1 MQETYTPVFLQ
12 CKGVRLVV
20 SWPCH
25 GERACVNPLRDPHVY
40 WDMEINGLALL
51 GIAAMTASLLLIPL
65 GLPGLWIML
74 LILAVAVWAGTV
86 SPLLFVGLLL
96 LAGLAEFLEWVALA
110 KLGRKYGGTQRT
122 FWGALLGGIVGAI
135 VGTPVPVIGSV
146 LGVFAGTMVG
156 ASIAT
161 WTLVK
166 DSDAAMKAGYGALLG
181 RAAAVALKMAAG
193 LVIFVAGAAALLF

>member
-1 MQETYTPVFLQ
+1 
-12 CKGVRLVV
+12 
-20 SWPCH
+20 
-25 GERACVNPLRDPHVY
+25 
-40 WDMEINGLALL
+40 MEINGLALL
-51 GIAAMTASLLLIPL
+51 GIAAMAASLLIIPL

-74 LILAVAVWAGTV
+74 LILAVAAWTGAV
-86 SPLLFVGLLL
+86 SPVLFVGLLA

-110 KLGRKYGGTQRT
+110 KLGQRYGGTQRT
-122 FWGALLGGIVGAI
+122 FWGAMLGGLVGAV
-135 VGTPVPVIGSV
+135 VGTPVPVIGSL

-156 ASIAT
+156 AAIAT

-193 LVIFVAGAAALLF
+193 LLILIAGSVALLF